1 MKCPNFFLFFV
12 GGEGGFCR
20 CLVVVVSIRF
30 KFQFHEKKEYFSE
43 IFFVRSRIIIIINS
57 STNGDGDN
65 IFIDEGSGF
74 VKSLF

>member
-1 MKCPNFFLFFV
+1 MSQFFLFFV

-30 KFQFHEKKEYFSE
+30 KFQFHEKKRIFFPRF
-43 IFFVRSRIIIIINS
+43 FFVRSRIIIIINS
-57 STNGDGDN
+57 STNRDGDN